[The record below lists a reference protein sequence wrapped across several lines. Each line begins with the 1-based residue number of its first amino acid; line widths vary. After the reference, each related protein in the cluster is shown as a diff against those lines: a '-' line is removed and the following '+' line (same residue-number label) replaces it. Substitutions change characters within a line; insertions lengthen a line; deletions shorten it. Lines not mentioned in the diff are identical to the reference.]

1 MPTIIAT
8 VRFVLVLPV
17 LALWV
22 VSVVLMKF
30 IYPEF
35 LGSVL
40 REALEEYQRERS
52 F

>member
-1 MPTIIAT
+1 MRTIIAYT
-8 VRFVLVLPV
+8 QFVLVLPC

-22 VSVVLMKF
+22 ISVVLMKF

-40 REALEEYQRERS
+40 REALEDYQHAQVK
-52 F
+52 

>member
-1 MPTIIAT
+1 MTTIVAT
-8 VRFVLVLPV
+8 IQFVLVLQV

-40 REALEEYQRERS
+40 REALEEYQHAQAR
-52 F
+52 

>member
-1 MPTIIAT
+1 MKTIFAYL
-8 VRFVLVLPV
+8 RFVLVLPC

-22 VSVVLMKF
+22 LSVWGMKF

-40 REALEEYQRERS
+40 REALEEYQHAQSR
-52 F
+52 